1 MAIDLQILQHRDW
14 LGLLQPVGLVVSP
27 VALVKAQ
34 VTIDR
39 TRAVV
44 LQPKLLEIL
53 GETTP
58 DRSVWVPDFSA
69 FMQEVLEW
77 LPEDLVAEV
86 PDELSLALPEYGEFL
101 RPNYGVKDPDSDEW
115 IMLIQTVTI
124 GQELDGY
131 SPDALKGGSWRAT
144 VEEKFERLLRE
155 TQIPV
160 GLLWNGVALRLVYAP
175 RGESSGHVTFPID
188 AMTEVAGRSIVA
200 ALDAVLGADRVF
212 NVPSDRRLPRI
223 LAQSREYQSEVSE
236 KLADQVVDALW
247 ELLRGF
253 QMADSAVAG
262 RLMIGDSAHLY
273 GGLITTLMRLVFLLY
288 AEDEG
293 LMPKDSVYERNYS
306 VSGLYERLRE
316 DQGNYPDTMDDRF
329 GAWAGLLSLFRL
341 VYEGG
346 GPTENYLPARHGQ
359 LFDPGEF
366 SFLAGEIRD
375 DRQSVSLGIP
385 RIPDGVIYRMLDKLL
400 MLEGERLSYRA
411 LDVEQ
416 IGSVYEGIMG
426 YTVERSQSLSIG
438 VNSKPKGS
446 KVSTTVVVD
455 VDALVAMKG
464 GDRSKLLKEWANCE
478 LSGNAAKAVK
488 DAKTVAELVAGMG
501 QRVSKRT
508 PDLLSVGSFYLQPTE
523 ERRRSGSHYTPRS
536 LTLPIVETTLGPV
549 LAQLG
554 DCPTAD
560 QILDLKVCDLAM
572 GSGAFLVE
580 VCRQLAEKLVE
591 AWGREGLEMKGD
603 EPLLLARRLIA
614 QRCLYGVDRNPFA
627 VNLAKLSLWL
637 VTLSKDSPFTFL
649 DHALKCGDS
658 LVGLSGKQILNFGRD
673 PVLDLPLMKYGQE
686 QMLAVTVLR
695 SQIQSGDTR
704 SDADADMKLA
714 QLQEAE
720 AKLLQ
725 IRSQADVAI
734 AAFFDGCGKNKK
746 DREALMMEYGHVV
759 RSEPER
765 MIEISARLRDR
776 EKPIVPFNWEVEFP
790 EVFDRSRAGFDAIV
804 GNPPF
809 AGKNTITNGNADH
822 YLEYLKEYYAES
834 HGNSDLVAYFF
845 RRSFDL
851 LKAGGSLGL
860 IATNTIAQGDTRGTG
875 LRFIC
880 NNGGVIYNATRRYKW
895 PGMAAVVVSV
905 VHIWKVK

>member
-1 MAIDLQILQHRDW
+1 MAIDPQILHHRDW

-27 VALVKAQ
+27 VAMVNAQ
-34 VTIDR
+34 AMIDR
-39 TRAVV
+39 TRAVT

-53 GETTP
+53 GEP
-58 DRSVWVPDFSA
+58 EADRSVWVPELAVFL
-69 FMQEVLEW
+69 QEVLGW
-77 LPEDLVAEV
+77 LPQDLVTDL
-86 PDELSLALPEYGEFL
+86 PGELSLALPDYGEIL
-101 RPNYGVKDPDSDEW
+101 QPNYGVKDPDSGEW
-115 IMLIQTVTI
+115 IMLIQTVAV
-124 GQELDGY
+124 GQDLD
-131 SPDALKGGSWRAT
+131 SVMPEDLKGQGWRAT
-144 VEEKFERLLRE
+144 VQEKFERLLRS
-155 TQIPV
+155 TQIPT
-160 GLLWNGVALRLVYAP
+160 GILWNGAALRLVYAP
-175 RGESSGHVTFPID
+175 RGESSGHVTFPIA
-188 AMTEVAGRSIVA
+188 AMTEVSGRPILA

-223 LAQSREYQSEVSE
+223 LADSRAYQSEVSE
-236 KLADQVVDALW
+236 KLADQVVDSLW

-253 QMADSAVAG
+253 QMADGAVDG
-262 RLMIGDSAHLY
+262 RLMVGDSMHLY

-293 LMPKDSVYERNYS
+293 LMPQESVYQRNYS
-306 VSGLYERLRE
+306 VGGLYERLRE
-316 DQGNYPDTMDDRF
+316 DAGNYPDTMDDRY

-346 GPTENYLPARHGQ
+346 GPTVDYLPARHGQ
-359 LFDPGEF
+359 LFDPEEF
-366 SFLAGEIRD
+366 LFLEGRD
-375 DRQSVSLGIP
+375 LGIP

-426 YTVERSQSLSIG
+426 YTVERAGSLSIG

-446 KVSTTVVVD
+446 KGSTTVVVD
-455 VDALVAMKG
+455 VDALLGAKG
-464 GDRSKLLKEWANCE
+464 SDRAKLLKEWANCE
-478 LSGNAAKAVK
+478 LAAGAAKAVK
-488 DAKTVAELVAGMG
+488 EARTAEELVAGLG
-501 QRVSKRT
+501 GRGSRRT
-508 PDLLSVGSFYLQPTE
+508 DSLLGVGALFLQPTE
-523 ERRRSGSHYTPRS
+523 ERRRSGSHYTPRA
-536 LTLPIVETTLGPV
+536 LTGPIVETTLLPV

-554 DCPTAD
+554 EMPTAA

-580 VCRQLAEKLVE
+580 VCRQLAQKLVE
-591 AWGREGLEMKGD
+591 AWGREDVVIKKD

-658 LVGLSGKQILNFGRD
+658 LVGLSRKQIINFGRD
-673 PVLDLPLMKYGQE
+673 PIQDLPLMKYGQE
-686 QMLAVTVLR
+686 QILAATVLR
-695 SQIQSGDTR
+695 SQIQSGDTV
-704 SDADADMKLA
+704 SDADADLKVM
-714 QLQEAE
+714 QLRDVD

-725 IRSQADVAI
+725 VRMQGNVAI
-734 AAFFDGCGKNKK
+734 AAFFDGCGKSKK
-746 DREALMMEYGHVV
+746 DREALVMEYGAVA
-759 RSEPER
+759 RSQPER
-765 MIEISARLRDR
+765 MMEIAARLRNR
-776 EKPIVPFNWEVEFP
+776 EKPVVPFNWEIEFP
-790 EVFDRSRAGFDAIV
+790 EVFDGGGFDAIV

-809 AGKNTITNGNADH
+809 AGKNTITNGNAEN

-845 RRSFDL
+845 RKGFDL

-875 LRFIC
+875 LRFVC

-895 PGMAAVVVSV
+895 PGLAAVVVSV
-905 VHIWKVK
+905 VHIMKVTD

>member
-1 MAIDLQILQHRDW
+1 
-14 LGLLQPVGLVVSP
+14 
-27 VALVKAQ
+27 
-34 VTIDR
+34 
-39 TRAVV
+39 
-44 LQPKLLEIL
+44 
-53 GETTP
+53 
-58 DRSVWVPDFSA
+58 
-69 FMQEVLEW
+69 
-77 LPEDLVAEV
+77 
-86 PDELSLALPEYGEFL
+86 
-101 RPNYGVKDPDSDEW
+101 
-115 IMLIQTVTI
+115 
-124 GQELDGY
+124 
-131 SPDALKGGSWRAT
+131 
-144 VEEKFERLLRE
+144 
-155 TQIPV
+155 
-160 GLLWNGVALRLVYAP
+160 
-175 RGESSGHVTFPID
+175 
-188 AMTEVAGRSIVA
+188 
-200 ALDAVLGADRVF
+200 
-212 NVPSDRRLPRI
+212 
-223 LAQSREYQSEVSE
+223 
-236 KLADQVVDALW
+236 
-247 ELLRGF
+247 
-253 QMADSAVAG
+253 
-262 RLMIGDSAHLY
+262 
-273 GGLITTLMRLVFLLY
+273 
-288 AEDEG
+288 
-293 LMPKDSVYERNYS
+293 
-306 VSGLYERLRE
+306 
-316 DQGNYPDTMDDRF
+316 
-329 GAWAGLLSLFRL
+329 
-341 VYEGG
+341 
-346 GPTENYLPARHGQ
+346 
-359 LFDPGEF
+359 
-366 SFLAGEIRD
+366 
-375 DRQSVSLGIP
+375 
-385 RIPDGVIYRMLDKLL
+385 
-400 MLEGERLSYRA
+400 
-411 LDVEQ
+411 
-416 IGSVYEGIMG
+416 VYEGIMG
-426 YTVERSQSLSIG
+426 YTVERSKSLSIG

-455 VDALVAMKG
+455 VDALLAMKG
-464 GDRSKLLKEWANCE
+464 GERSKLLKEWANCE
-478 LSGNAAKAVK
+478 LVGNSAKAVK
-488 DAKTVAELVAGMG
+488 DAKTVEDLVAGMG

-536 LTLPIVETTLGPV
+536 LTLPIVETTLEPV

-554 DCPTAD
+554 DCPTAE
-560 QILDLKVCDLAM
+560 QILALRICDLAM

-580 VCRQLAEKLVE
+580 VCRQLAERLVE
-591 AWGREGLEMKGD
+591 AWGREEATEGPGD
-603 EPLLLARRLIA
+603 LLVARRRLA

-673 PVLDLPLMKYGQE
+673 PVQDLPLMKYGQE

-734 AAFFDGCGKNKK
+734 AAFFDGCGKSKK

-790 EVFDRSRAGFDAIV
+790 EVFDGAGFDAIV

-809 AGKNTITNGNADH
+809 AGKNTITNGNAEN

>member
-1 MAIDLQILQHRDW
+1 
-14 LGLLQPVGLVVSP
+14 
-27 VALVKAQ
+27 
-34 VTIDR
+34 
-39 TRAVV
+39 
-44 LQPKLLEIL
+44 
-53 GETTP
+53 
-58 DRSVWVPDFSA
+58 
-69 FMQEVLEW
+69 
-77 LPEDLVAEV
+77 
-86 PDELSLALPEYGEFL
+86 
-101 RPNYGVKDPDSDEW
+101 
-115 IMLIQTVTI
+115 
-124 GQELDGY
+124 
-131 SPDALKGGSWRAT
+131 
-144 VEEKFERLLRE
+144 
-155 TQIPV
+155 
-160 GLLWNGVALRLVYAP
+160 
-175 RGESSGHVTFPID
+175 
-188 AMTEVAGRSIVA
+188 MTEVAGRSILA
-200 ALDAVLGADRVF
+200 ALDAVLGADRLF

-223 LAQSREYQSEVSE
+223 LAQSRDYQSEVSE

-253 QMADSAVAG
+253 QMADSAENG
-262 RLMIGDSAHLY
+262 RLMVADSAHLY

-293 LMPKDSVYERNYS
+293 LMPKDSVYQRNYS

-346 GPTENYLPARHGQ
+346 GPTEDYLPARHGQ

-366 SFLAGEIRD
+366 AFLAGVTRD
-375 DRQSVSLGIP
+375 DGQSVSLGIP

-426 YTVERSQSLSIG
+426 YTVERSKSLSIG

-455 VDALVAMKG
+455 VDALLAMKG
-464 GDRSKLLKEWANCE
+464 GERSKLLKEWANCE
-478 LSGNAAKAVK
+478 LVGNSAKAVK
-488 DAKTVAELVAGMG
+488 DAKTVEDLVAGMG

-536 LTLPIVETTLGPV
+536 LTLPIVETTLEPV

-554 DCPTAD
+554 DCPTAE
-560 QILDLKVCDLAM
+560 QILALRICDLAM

-580 VCRQLAEKLVE
+580 VCRQLAERLVE
-591 AWGREGLEMKGD
+591 AWGREEATEGPGD
-603 EPLLLARRLIA
+603 LLVARRRLA

-673 PVLDLPLMKYGQE
+673 PVQDLPLMKYGQE

-734 AAFFDGCGKNKK
+734 AAFFDGCGKSKK

-790 EVFDRSRAGFDAIV
+790 EVFDGAGFDAIV

-809 AGKNTITNGNADH
+809 AGKNTITNGNAEN